1 MSGAPLPVAGLWD
14 RLHGVREA
22 LLALRLTAVE
32 DRPAEGGTLAAE
44 RLADE
49 LEAAC
54 AEMQAAVDALD
65 RLRGCSAARP
75 AEALADAHR
84 HLQTAANLYW
94 LAFGPRRSQRELHRI
109 ARTGGEQ
116 WAAWVQA
123 LWSAA
128 ENVTAELGEALDALP
143 DAWLA
148 IACPAP
154 AIQVHTTAVGQ
165 QLLAAT
171 SPQTKE
177 TP

>member
-1 MSGAPLPVAGLWD
+1 MSTSSLAVTGLWD
-14 RLHGVREA
+14 RLHAVREA

-65 RLRGCSAARP
+65 RLRATAAP
-75 AEALADAHR
+75 HVEALADAHR

-109 ARTGGEQ
+109 ARTGGDQ

-128 ENVTAELGEALDALP
+128 ENVTAELGDALDAVP

-148 IACPAP
+148 TASPAP
-154 AIQVHTTAVGQ
+154 AVQVHTTAVGQ

>member
-1 MSGAPLPVAGLWD
+1 MSFAPATIAGLWD
-14 RLHGVREA
+14 HLHEVREA
-22 LLALRLTAVE
+22 LLALRLTVVE
-32 DRPAEGGTLAAE
+32 DRPEDGGTIAAE

-54 AEMQAAVDALD
+54 AEMQAAVEAVD
-65 RLRGCSAARP
+65 RLRDSPSNAI
-75 AEALADAHR
+75 ETLADAHR

-94 LAFGPRRSQRELHRI
+94 LAFGPPRRQRELHRV

-116 WAAWVQA
+116 WAAWTRA

-128 ENVTAELGEALDALP
+128 ENVTAALGGALEALP
-143 DAWLA
+143 DAWLTV
-148 IACPAP
+148 ACSTPAVH
-154 AIQVHTTAVGQ
+154 VHTTAVGQ

>member
-1 MSGAPLPVAGLWD
+1 MSAAQPALAGL
-14 RLHGVREA
+14 RSHLHEVREA

-32 DRPAEGGTLAAE
+32 DRPAEGDTLAAE

-54 AEMQAAVDALD
+54 AETLAAVDALD
-65 RLRGCSAARP
+65 RLREPSQSRV
-75 AEALADAHR
+75 EMLADVHR

-94 LAFGPRRSQRELHRI
+94 LAFVPRRRQRELNRV

-116 WAAWVQA
+116 WAAWAQA

-128 ENVTAELGEALDALP
+128 ENVTAALAGALEALP
-143 DAWLA
+143 DAWLTV
-148 IACPAP
+148 ACPSP
-154 AIQVHTTAVGQ
+154 AVHVHTTAVGQ